1 MGGFASACNRCGC
14 DLIDFSAGY
23 LTTCNRKRVADEG
36 REGIQLYLLLGAI
49 YVLNCLHT
57 GFTIAPF
64 QMDFTTR
71 RHLAPELSIL
81 FLFRSYKRIAK
92 VVRKNSINKM
102 ASWLNYIK

>member
-1 MGGFASACNRCGC
+1 MRPRVVDASGRC
-14 DLIDFSAGY
+14 DLIDISAGY

-64 QMDFTTR
+64 QMGSYEASLGARTF
-71 RHLAPELSIL
+71 LLSSS
-81 FLFRSYKRIAK
+81 FKRSIREYSK
-92 VVRKNSINKM
+92 SNKEKF
-102 ASWLNYIK
+102 NQ